1 MKNKVSTLVL
11 SKEDIAKA
19 ANIEIGEIIGVDY
32 MQKEKSN
39 LCKEIVISFV
49 DKDYKHIEFVTK
61 EELVEGVLNKI
72 PEHVFL
78 EVPKVEFLNYVKSVF
93 LKIENVHEIHIPAAI
108 SFLKLKFMSGITDI
122 DSVVI
127 MIKNQCKK

>member
-93 LKIENVHEIHIPAAI
+93 LKIENMDEIHIPAAV
-108 SFLKLKFMSGITDI
+108 SFLKMRFIAGDVDADLAT
-122 DSVVI
+122 I